1 MNLTDDYIDQL
12 LGKLPKEKAGPDFA
26 QDMMQKLD
34 EQSVKESVK
43 QSMLPERYFLLFSLI
58 GGLLVLLF
66 MADLSLVSQFFSQS
80 LQFIVSYFQSKQLM
94 IPSVLDTIRNLP
106 ALSLVIF
113 PAIGLLLLIQEF
125 LQKKKFR
132 QTAKLF

>member
-113 PAIGLLLLIQEF
+113 PAIGLLLLMQEF

>member
-1 MNLTDDYIDQL
+1 MNLNDEYIEQL
-12 LGKLPKEKAGPDFA
+12 LGKIPKEKAGPDFA
-26 QDMMQKLD
+26 QDVMQKL
-34 EQSVKESVK
+34 EKQSVKESVK

-66 MADLSLVSQFFSQS
+66 LADLSLVSQFFSQS
-80 LQFIVSYFQSKQLM
+80 FQFIVSYFQSKQLI

-113 PAIGLLLLIQEF
+113 PAIGLLLLMQEF

>member
-1 MNLTDDYIDQL
+1 MNLNDEYIEQL
-12 LGKLPKEKAGPDFA
+12 LGKIPKEKAGSDFA
-26 QDMMQKLD
+26 QEVMQKLE
-34 EQSVKESVK
+34 EQSIKESVK

-66 MADLSLVSQFFSQS
+66 LADFSLVSQFFSQS
-80 LQFIVSYFQSKQLM
+80 LQFIISYFQSKQLL

-113 PAIGLLLLIQEF
+113 PAIGLLLLMEEF
-125 LQKKKFR
+125 FQKKNFR